1 MASTQPQIP
10 MQQTPLISAQ
20 PTATYENACYHCGQP
35 LPPGNV
41 LSVTIKGEPRPMCC
55 HGCAAVAQAICAG
68 GLEDFYRHRTALSPK
83 AADPDGDAERELA
96 LYDHPELQR
105 EFVCVCVD
113 GSRQVSLLLEGIV
126 CAACV
131 WLNERRVA
139 ALPGVL
145 EAQVNYTTHRARVR
159 WDDNRIHLS
168 QILNAI
174 ADIGYR
180 ARPYD
185 PRRQE
190 HVLARARHD
199 QLRRLGVAG
208 ALGMQVM
215 ILSVA
220 LYGGTWWGIETE
232 FRQLFRWLSLA
243 LTLPIV
249 GYCAQPF
256 FASAWRDLK
265 NHRPGMDVPVA
276 LAISIAFVA
285 SAWATATDTGEVYY
299 DSVVMFV
306 FFLLSAR
313 YFELAARKRAVE
325 VADALAQ
332 RAPATTVRIDVETNE
347 QAVIPVGLLRPGDRV
362 LIRPGD
368 TVPADGCVQQGHSS
382 VDESLLTG
390 ESAPIG
396 KSSGERLVG
405 GSINIE
411 SPLVMEVEQVG
422 MHTRLA
428 GITRL
433 LERAQSEKPQIV
445 QMADRVA
452 AWFIGAVLMLTALV
466 ALYWW
471 YANPRLALPIV
482 IALLVVTCPCALS
495 LATPAAVTV
504 TVGRLMRLGMLVT
517 RGHALETL
525 ARATHFVF
533 DKTGTLTKGHVHV
546 LETKV
551 FADLTRDRCLQIAA
565 SLECYSE
572 HPFAKALVVAA
583 GKPASLPTSSPQAV
597 PGGGVS
603 GTIDGR
609 RYFIGSPRFVYM
621 QTGTRLPEH
630 KLAGLQHG
638 AHSIVVLAS
647 GETLYAA
654 FVLTDELRAGARE
667 LLAQLKASGRTV
679 FLLTGDHEPAARS
692 IAAQVGIEQLAFEL
706 TPEDKLERVRT
717 LQREGAIVAMI
728 GDGVNDAPVLA
739 QAQVAIAIGG
749 DTAITAA
756 AADIILLS
764 GELPRLATGID
775 AARKML
781 RIIRQ
786 NFAWALAYNLIA
798 LPAAA
803 LGFVAPWLAALGMS
817 SSSLIVVT
825 NALRLAGKRRQPAN
839 PETAPS
845 LARLPD

>member
-1 MASTQPQIP
+1 MASSQPHTP
-10 MQQTPLISAQ
+10 MQQTLTSTQ
-20 PTATYENACYHCGQP
+20 PAATYPVACYHCGQP
-35 LPPGNV
+35 LPRGTT
-41 LSVTIKGEPRPMCC
+41 LSVVIQGEARVMCC

-68 GLEDFYRHRTALSPK
+68 GLEDFYRHRTALSPT
-83 AADPDGDAERELA
+83 AASLDGDGECETA
-96 LYDHPELQR
+96 LYDHPQLQQ
-105 EFVCVCVD
+105 EFVRVGAD
-113 GSRQVSLLLEGIV
+113 GSREVSLLLEGIV

-131 WLNERRVA
+131 WLNERRIA

-145 EAQVNYTTHRARVR
+145 EVQVNYATHRARVR

-168 QILNAI
+168 QIISAI
-174 ADIGYR
+174 ATIGYR
-180 ARPYD
+180 AQPYD

-190 HVLARARHD
+190 QVLARARHD

-220 LYGGTWWGIETE
+220 LYGGAWWGIETE

-256 FASAWRDLK
+256 FTSAWRDLK
-265 NHRPGMDVPVA
+265 NRRAGMDVPVA
-276 LAISIAFVA
+276 LAISIAFAA
-285 SAWATATDTGEVYY
+285 SAWATATGAGEVYY

-313 YFELAARKRAVE
+313 YFELAARQRAIE

-332 RAPATTVRIDVETNE
+332 RAPATAVRIDAETNE
-347 QAVIPVGLLRPGDRV
+347 QTVLPIGLLRPGDRV

-368 TVPADGCVQQGHSS
+368 TVPADGRVQQGRSS

-390 ESAPIG
+390 ESVPVG
-396 KSSGERLVG
+396 KSPGQMLVG
-405 GSINIE
+405 GTINIE
-411 SPLVMEVEQVG
+411 SPLVMQVDRVG
-422 MHTRLA
+422 NHTRLA
-428 GITRL
+428 AIARL
-433 LERAQSEKPQIV
+433 LERAQSEKPQIA
-445 QMADRVA
+445 QLADRVA
-452 AWFIGAVLMLTALV
+452 AWFIGAVLALTALV
-466 ALYWW
+466 AMYWW
-471 YANPRLALPIV
+471 RTDAPLALPIV

-495 LATPAAVTV
+495 LATPAAVTA
-504 TVGRLMRLGMLVT
+504 TVGRLMRLGLLVT
-517 RGHALETL
+517 RGHTLETL

-533 DKTGTLTKGHVHV
+533 DKTGTLTKGRVRV
-546 LETKV
+546 LQTKV
-551 FADLTRDRCLQIAA
+551 LADLTRDQCLQIAA
-565 SLECYSE
+565 SLERHSE
-572 HPFAKALVVAA
+572 HPFAKALVRAA
-583 GKPASLPTSSPQAV
+583 GNSAALPTSAPHSV

-603 GTIDGR
+603 GDIDGY
-609 RYFIGSPRFVYM
+609 RYFLGSPRFVYT
-621 QTGTRLPEH
+621 QTGAHLPEH
-630 KLAGLQHG
+630 TLASLQQS
-638 AHSIVVLAS
+638 AHSIVMLAS

-654 FVLTDELRAGARE
+654 FVLADELRVGARE
-667 LLAQLKASGRTV
+667 LVAHLQASGRAV
-679 FLLTGDHEPAARS
+679 SLLTGDTEPAARS

-706 TPEDKLERVRT
+706 TPEDKLEHVRE
-717 LQREGAIVAMI
+717 LQKEGAIVAMI

-764 GELPRLATGID
+764 GELPRLADGIE

-781 RIIRQ
+781 RVIRQ

-803 LGFVAPWLAALGMS
+803 IGLVAPWVAALGMS
-817 SSSLIVVT
+817 ASSLAVVT
-825 NALRLAGKRRQPAN
+825 NALRLAGKRSEVARHG
-839 PETAPS
+839 TVPS
-845 LARLPD
+845 RARSSG